1 VLSPVADCSMT
12 CADNGTEYCGAGGY
26 LNLYQR
32 NGTYIA
38 PSSSSTTPGAA
49 PSTTGT
55 VSSTTVPG
63 SAPTATGPAI
73 KQIIGNWVFQGCWT
87 EATNSRALAST
98 TYANDGMTLESCA
111 AFCKGSLMFGV
122 EYGRECMS
130 SFIFCATKADRNRLL
145 WKYIAGWKY
154 QSNND

>member
-1 VLSPVADCSMT
+1 VSSPVADCSMT

-32 NGTYIA
+32 NGTYIS

-55 VSSTTVPG
+55 FSSTTVPG

-87 EATNSRALAST
+87 EATNGRALAST

-130 SFIFCATKADRNRLL
+130 PPFFA
-145 WKYIAGWKY
+145 
-154 QSNND
+154 

>member
-12 CADNGTEYCGAGGY
+12 CSDNGTEYCGAGGY

-38 PSSSSTTPGAA
+38 PSSSSTT
-49 PSTTGT
+49 
-55 VSSTTVPG
+55 VPG
-63 SAPTATGPAI
+63 SSPTATGSAI

-87 EATNSRALAST
+87 EATNSRALVGT
-98 TYANDGMTLESCA
+98 TYASDGITLESCA

-122 EYGRECMS
+122 EYGRECMLT
-130 SFIFCATKADRNRLL
+130 SFFGPTHVDRNRLL
-145 WKYIAGWKY
+145 WKYITGRKY